1 MKIPWK
7 RWESNPGLLG
17 EERERYLCAMLPP
30 EFFLLRPCRTGN
42 KALMPLRWL
51 CLSWWKHWR
60 RFHNF
65 VRWWKC
71 RSPSEV
77 GFCIQGE
84 TSFDLNFLFP
94 ILHED
99 KKRRLKKNRLEMVLH
114 HKVSKFFFARSSL
127 RKVVWSDLPIKQKIY
142 HYITIAIESPW
153 NERVVKQT

>member
-114 HKVSKFFFARSSL
+114 HKVSNFFCPLKFEKSCLKRFAHKAENISL
-127 RKVVWSDLPIKQKIY
+127 HHHCNREPLKR
-142 HYITIAIESPW
+142 TGC
-153 NERVVKQT
+153 